1 MMIKKFSREI
11 SGTQSQYKAT
21 IERKYVTQQ
30 CSYNLPLELE
40 EHLKS
45 LGAIEKVNPSSKDT
59 NATYK
64 LANGYKM
71 RLGPNIIAA
80 IGDSYKTIAND
91 VIFTHTEGENGTSKK
106 IQLKKTDFKSQGSDN
121 YKWFVE
127 LYEKNIEGTV
137 LTITVDD
144 EKKTVGFN
152 LELTPFFFSGQSLSE
167 EIESICDKESNA
179 GVGENVILYGV
190 PGSGKSHTIKRD
202 YCSDENYMERVV
214 FHPDYSY
221 SDFIGQILP
230 QKDEDG
236 KITYEFKAGPFTR
249 ILKNAVNDEE
259 KRNYYLVIEEIN
271 RGNAPAIF
279 GDVFQLLDRKNG
291 ESEYGVT
298 NAEIAEE
305 VYGDS
310 NRKVKIPSNLFIL
323 ATMNTSDQNV
333 FTLDTAFKR
342 RWHMKMIENKLEECE
357 FANAFIC
364 GTPITWYSFAK
375 TINKKI
381 IEANKNN
388 LSSEDNRL
396 GAYFVDASDLNDVD
410 LFSEKVLMYL
420 WNDAFKFDRSNI
432 FKAQYETLE
441 ELINGFKKQ
450 QFEIFVDGVAF
461 DTAQLPEATN
471 ANVDAYL
478 EGKPAEKI
486 ALYNRFV
493 ANINNKM
500 PNLSFETTN
509 TLIYI
514 AIKKDNNNIAEVYI
528 QKNAIKVVTLMPGR
542 AELQIGRKLPETY
555 RWTKDYE
562 IILTE
567 TNVDTVVDA
576 ILEANKLI

>member
-1 MMIKKFSREI
+1 MVKKFSREI

-30 CSYNLPLELE
+30 CSYNLPIELE

-45 LGAIEKVNPSSKDT
+45 LGAIEKVNPSSRDT

-80 IGDSYKTIAND
+80 IGDSYKSVANE
-91 VIFTHTEGENGTSKK
+91 VVFTHTEGENGTSKK
-106 IQLKKTDFKSQGSDN
+106 IQLKKTDFKAQASDN
-121 YKWFVE
+121 YKWFVD

-152 LELTPFFFSGQSLSE
+152 LELTPFFFSGQSLLAE
-167 EIESICDKESNA
+167 DETVCNENFEIKS
-179 GVGENVILYGV
+179 GENVILYGV

-202 YCSDENYMERVV
+202 YCNDDNYMERVV

-230 QKDEDG
+230 EVDEQG
-236 KITYEFKAGPFTR
+236 KISYKFKAGPFTR
-249 ILKNAVNDEE
+249 ILKRAENDKEN
-259 KRNYYLVIEEIN
+259 NYYLVVEEIN

-279 GDVFQLLDRKNG
+279 GDIFQLLDRKNG
-291 ESEYGVT
+291 ESEYGIT
-298 NAEIAEE
+298 NADIAREAYE
-305 VYGDS
+305 DPD
-310 NRKVKIPSNLFIL
+310 RKVKIPSNLFIL

-342 RWHMKMIENKLEECE
+342 RWHMKMIENKLEDCK
-357 FANAFIC
+357 FADAFIC

-381 IEANKNN
+381 VEANKNN

-396 GAYFVDASDLNDVD
+396 GAYFVDESDLYDVD

-420 WNDAFKFDRSNI
+420 WNDAFKFDRSDV

-450 QFEIFVDGVAF
+450 QFEIFSESVVF

-471 ANVDAYL
+471 SNVEAYL
-478 EGKPAEKI
+478 AGKDPEKI
-486 ALYNRFV
+486 ALYNQF
-493 ANINNKM
+493 IEKITNKM
-500 PNLSFETTN
+500 SGLNIMTTS
-509 TLIYI
+509 TLVYI
-514 AIKKDNNNIAEVYI
+514 AIKKDNNNLAEVYI
-528 QKNAIKVVTLMPGR
+528 KKNAIKVVTLMPER
-542 AELQIGRKLPETY
+542 EELQIGRKLPESY

-567 TNVDTVVDA
+567 SNIDVVVDA

>member
-1 MMIKKFSREI
+1 MVKKFSREI

-30 CSYNLPLELE
+30 CSYNLPIELE

-45 LGAIEKVNPSSKDT
+45 LGAIEKVNPSSRDT

-80 IGDSYKTIAND
+80 IGDSYKSVANE
-91 VIFTHTEGENGTSKK
+91 VVFTHTEGENGTSKK
-106 IQLKKTDFKSQGSDN
+106 IQLKKTDFKAQASDN
-121 YKWFVE
+121 YKWFVD

-152 LELTPFFFSGQSLSE
+152 LELTPFFFSGQSLLAEDETVCNENSE
-167 EIESICDKESNA
+167 IKS
-179 GVGENVILYGV
+179 GENVILYGV

-202 YCSDENYMERVV
+202 YCNDDNYMERVV

-230 QKDEDG
+230 EVDELG
-236 KITYEFKAGPFTR
+236 KISYKFKAGPFTR
-249 ILKNAVNDEE
+249 ILKRAEND
-259 KRNYYLVIEEIN
+259 KANNYYLVVEEIN

-279 GDVFQLLDRKNG
+279 GDIFQLLDRKNG
-291 ESEYGVT
+291 ESEYGIT
-298 NAEIAEE
+298 NADIAREAYE
-305 VYGDS
+305 DPE
-310 NRKVKIPSNLFIL
+310 RKVKIPSNLFIL

-342 RWHMKMIENKLEECE
+342 RWHMKMIENKLEDCK
-357 FANAFIC
+357 FADAFIC

-381 IEANKNN
+381 VEANKNN

-396 GAYFVDASDLNDVD
+396 GAYFVDEADLYDVD

-420 WNDAFKFDRSNI
+420 WNDAFKFDRSDI

-441 ELINGFKKQ
+441 ELINGFKIQ
-450 QFEIFVDGVAF
+450 QFEIFSESVVF

-471 ANVDAYL
+471 SNVEAYL
-478 EGKPAEKI
+478 AGKNPEKI
-486 ALYNRFV
+486 ALYNQFV
-493 ANINNKM
+493 EKITSKVSGLNM
-500 PNLSFETTN
+500 VTTS

-514 AIKKDNNNIAEVYI
+514 AIKKDNNNLAELHI
-528 QKNAIKVVTLMPGR
+528 QKNAIKVITVMPER
-542 AELQIGRKLPETY
+542 EELQIGRKLPESY

-567 TNVDTVVDA
+567 SNIDVVVDA

>member
-1 MMIKKFSREI
+1 MVKKFSREI

-30 CSYNLPLELE
+30 CSYNLPIELE

-45 LGAIEKVNPSSKDT
+45 LGAIEKVNPSSRDT

-80 IGDSYKTIAND
+80 IGDSYKSVANE
-91 VIFTHTEGENGTSKK
+91 VVFTHTEGENGTSKK
-106 IQLKKTDFKSQGSDN
+106 IQLKKTDFKAQASDN
-121 YKWFVE
+121 YKWFVD

-152 LELTPFFFSGQSLSE
+152 LELTPFFFSGQSLLAEDETVCNENSE
-167 EIESICDKESNA
+167 IKS
-179 GVGENVILYGV
+179 GENVILYGV

-202 YCSDENYMERVV
+202 YCNDDNYMERVV

-230 QKDEDG
+230 EVDELG
-236 KITYEFKAGPFTR
+236 KISYKFKAGPFTR
-249 ILKNAVNDEE
+249 ILKRAEND
-259 KRNYYLVIEEIN
+259 KANNYYLVVEEIN

-279 GDVFQLLDRKNG
+279 GDIFQLLDRKNG
-291 ESEYGVT
+291 ESEYGIT
-298 NAEIAEE
+298 NADIAREAYE
-305 VYGDS
+305 DPG
-310 NRKVKIPSNLFIL
+310 RKVKIPSNLFIL

-342 RWHMKMIENKLEECE
+342 RWHMKMIENKLEDCK
-357 FANAFIC
+357 FADAFIC

-381 IEANKNN
+381 VEANKNN

-396 GAYFVDASDLNDVD
+396 GAYFVDEADLYDVD

-420 WNDAFKFDRSNI
+420 WNDAFKFDRSDI

-450 QFEIFVDGVAF
+450 QFEIFSESVVF
-461 DTAQLPEATN
+461 ETAQLPEATN
-471 ANVDAYL
+471 SNVEAYL
-478 EGKPAEKI
+478 AGKDPEKI
-486 ALYNRFV
+486 ALYNQF
-493 ANINNKM
+493 IEKITNKM
-500 PNLSFETTN
+500 SGLKIMTTS
-509 TLIYI
+509 TLVYI
-514 AIKKDNNNIAEVYI
+514 AIKKDNNNLAEVYI
-528 QKNAIKVVTLMPGR
+528 KKNAIKVVTLMPER
-542 AELQIGRKLPETY
+542 EDLQIGRKLPESY

-562 IILTE
+562 IVLTE
-567 TNVDTVVDA
+567 SNIDVVVDA

>member
-1 MMIKKFSREI
+1 MVKKFSREI

-30 CSYNLPLELE
+30 CSYNLPIELE

-45 LGAIEKVNPSSKDT
+45 LGAIEKVNPSSRDT

-80 IGDSYKTIAND
+80 IGDAYKSVANE
-91 VIFTHTEGENGTSKK
+91 VVFTHTEGENGTSKK
-106 IQLKKTDFKSQGSDN
+106 IQLKKTDFKAQASDN
-121 YKWFVE
+121 YKWFVD

-152 LELTPFFFSGQSLSE
+152 LELTPFFFSGQSLLAEDETVCNENSE
-167 EIESICDKESNA
+167 IKS
-179 GVGENVILYGV
+179 GENVILYGV

-202 YCSDENYMERVV
+202 YCNDDNYMERVV

-230 QKDEDG
+230 EVDELG
-236 KITYEFKAGPFTR
+236 KISYKFKAGPFTR
-249 ILKNAVNDEE
+249 ILKRAEND
-259 KRNYYLVIEEIN
+259 KANNYYLVVEEIN

-279 GDVFQLLDRKNG
+279 GDIFQLLDRKNG
-291 ESEYGVT
+291 ESEYGIT
-298 NAEIAEE
+298 NADIAREAYE
-305 VYGDS
+305 DPG
-310 NRKVKIPSNLFIL
+310 RKVKIPSNLFIL

-342 RWHMKMIENKLEECE
+342 RWHMKMIENKLEDCK
-357 FANAFIC
+357 FADAFIC

-381 IEANKNN
+381 VEANKNN

-396 GAYFVDASDLNDVD
+396 GAYFVDEADLYDVD

-420 WNDAFKFDRSNI
+420 WNDAFKFDRSDI

-450 QFEIFVDGVAF
+450 QFEIFSKSVVF
-461 DTAQLPEATN
+461 ETAQLPEATN
-471 ANVDAYL
+471 SNVEAYL
-478 EGKPAEKI
+478 AGKDPEKI
-486 ALYNRFV
+486 ALYNQF
-493 ANINNKM
+493 IEKITNKM
-500 PNLSFETTN
+500 SGLKIMTTS
-509 TLIYI
+509 TLVYI
-514 AIKKDNNNIAEVYI
+514 AIKKDNNNLAEVYI
-528 QKNAIKVVTLMPGR
+528 KKNAIKVVTLMPER
-542 AELQIGRKLPETY
+542 EDLQIGRKLPESY

-562 IILTE
+562 IVLTE
-567 TNVDTVVDA
+567 SNIDVVVDA

>member
-1 MMIKKFSREI
+1 MVKKFSREI

-30 CSYNLPLELE
+30 CSYNLPIELE

-45 LGAIEKVNPSSKDT
+45 LGAIEKVNPSSRDT

-80 IGDSYKTIAND
+80 IGDSYKSVANE
-91 VIFTHTEGENGTSKK
+91 VVFTHTEGENGTSKK
-106 IQLKKTDFKSQGSDN
+106 IQLKKTDFKAQASDN
-121 YKWFVE
+121 YKWFVD

-152 LELTPFFFSGQSLSE
+152 LELTPFFFSGQSLLAEDETVCNENSE
-167 EIESICDKESNA
+167 IKS
-179 GVGENVILYGV
+179 GENVILYGV

-202 YCSDENYMERVV
+202 YCNDDNYMERVV

-230 QKDEDG
+230 EVDELG
-236 KITYEFKAGPFTR
+236 KISYKFKAGPFTR
-249 ILKNAVNDEE
+249 ILKRAEND
-259 KRNYYLVIEEIN
+259 KANNYYLVVEEIN

-279 GDVFQLLDRKNG
+279 GDIFQLLDRKNG
-291 ESEYGVT
+291 ESEYGIT
-298 NAEIAEE
+298 NADIAREAYE
-305 VYGDS
+305 DPA
-310 NRKVKIPSNLFIL
+310 RKVKIPSNLFIL

-342 RWHMKMIENKLEECE
+342 RWHMKMIENKLEDCK
-357 FANAFIC
+357 FADAFIC

-381 IEANKNN
+381 VEANKNN

-396 GAYFVDASDLNDVD
+396 GAYFVDEADLYDVD

-420 WNDAFKFDRSNI
+420 WNDAFKFDRSDI

-450 QFEIFVDGVAF
+450 QFEIFSESVVF
-461 DTAQLPEATN
+461 ETAQLPEATN
-471 ANVDAYL
+471 SNVEAYL
-478 EGKPAEKI
+478 VGKDPEKI
-486 ALYNRFV
+486 ALYNQF
-493 ANINNKM
+493 IEKITNKM
-500 PNLSFETTN
+500 SGLNIMTTS
-509 TLIYI
+509 TLVYI
-514 AIKKDNNNIAEVYI
+514 AIKKDNNNLAEVYI
-528 QKNAIKVVTLMPGR
+528 KKNAIKVVTLMPER
-542 AELQIGRKLPETY
+542 EELQIGRKLPESY

-567 TNVDTVVDA
+567 SNIDVVVDA

>member
-1 MMIKKFSREI
+1 MVKKFSREI

-30 CSYNLPLELE
+30 CSYNLPIELE

-45 LGAIEKVNPSSKDT
+45 LGAIEKVNPSSRDT

-80 IGDSYKTIAND
+80 IGDSYKSVANE
-91 VIFTHTEGENGTSKK
+91 VVFTHTEGENGTSKK
-106 IQLKKTDFKSQGSDN
+106 IQLKKTDFKAQASDN
-121 YKWFVE
+121 YKWFVD

-152 LELTPFFFSGQSLSE
+152 LELTPFFFSGQSLLAEDETVCNENSE
-167 EIESICDKESNA
+167 IKS
-179 GVGENVILYGV
+179 GENVILYGV
-190 PGSGKSHTIKRD
+190 PGSGKSHTIKCD
-202 YCSDENYMERVV
+202 YCNDDNYMERVV

-230 QKDEDG
+230 EVNELG
-236 KITYEFKAGPFTR
+236 KISYKFKAGPFTR
-249 ILKNAVNDEE
+249 ILKRAEND
-259 KRNYYLVIEEIN
+259 KANNYYLVVEEIN

-279 GDVFQLLDRKNG
+279 GDIFQLLDRKNG
-291 ESEYGVT
+291 ESEYGIT
-298 NAEIAEE
+298 NADIAREAYE
-305 VYGDS
+305 DPD
-310 NRKVKIPSNLFIL
+310 RKVKIPSNLFIL

-342 RWHMKMIENKLEECE
+342 RWHMKMIENKLEDCK
-357 FANAFIC
+357 FADAFIC

-381 IEANKNN
+381 VEANKNN

-396 GAYFVDASDLNDVD
+396 GAYFVDESDLYDVD

-420 WNDAFKFDRSNI
+420 WNDAFKFDRSDV

-450 QFEIFVDGVAF
+450 QFEIFSESVVF

-471 ANVDAYL
+471 SNVEAYL
-478 EGKPAEKI
+478 AGKDPEKI
-486 ALYNRFV
+486 ALYNQF
-493 ANINNKM
+493 IEKITNKM
-500 PNLSFETTN
+500 SGLNIMTTS
-509 TLIYI
+509 TLVYI
-514 AIKKDNNNIAEVYI
+514 AIKKDNNNLAEVYI
-528 QKNAIKVVTLMPGR
+528 KKNAIKVVTLMPER
-542 AELQIGRKLPETY
+542 EELQIGRKLPESY

-567 TNVDTVVDA
+567 SNIDVVVDA

>member
-1 MMIKKFSREI
+1 MVKKFSREI

-30 CSYNLPLELE
+30 CSYNLPIELE

-45 LGAIEKVNPSSKDT
+45 LGAIEKVNPSSRDT

-80 IGDSYKTIAND
+80 IGDSYKSVANE
-91 VIFTHTEGENGTSKK
+91 VVFTHTEGENGTSKK
-106 IQLKKTDFKSQGSDN
+106 IQLKKTDFKAQASDN
-121 YKWFVE
+121 YKWFVD

-152 LELTPFFFSGQSLSE
+152 LELTPFFFSGQSLLAE
-167 EIESICDKESNA
+167 DETVCNENFEIKP
-179 GVGENVILYGV
+179 GENVILYGV

-202 YCSDENYMERVV
+202 YCNDDNYMERVV

-230 QKDEDG
+230 EVDELG
-236 KITYEFKAGPFTR
+236 KISYKFKAGPFTR
-249 ILKNAVNDEE
+249 ILKRAEND
-259 KRNYYLVIEEIN
+259 KANNYYLVVEEIN

-279 GDVFQLLDRKNG
+279 GDIFQLLDRKNG
-291 ESEYGVT
+291 ESEYGIT
-298 NAEIAEE
+298 NADIAREAYE
-305 VYGDS
+305 DPD
-310 NRKVKIPSNLFIL
+310 RKVKIPSNLFIL

-342 RWHMKMIENKLEECE
+342 RWHMKMIENKLEDCK
-357 FANAFIC
+357 FADAFIC

-381 IEANKNN
+381 VEANKNN

-396 GAYFVDASDLNDVD
+396 GAYFVDEADLYDVD

-420 WNDAFKFDRSNI
+420 WNDAFKFDRSDV
-432 FKAQYETLE
+432 FKTQYETLE

-450 QFEIFVDGVAF
+450 QFEIFSESVVF

-471 ANVDAYL
+471 SNVEAYL
-478 EGKPAEKI
+478 AEKNPDLVE
-486 ALYNRFV
+486 LYNKFSSALSMKIPDVIFV
-493 ANINNKM
+493 PTA
-500 PNLSFETTN
+500 TAG
-509 TLIYI
+509 YI
-514 AIKKDNNNIAEVYI
+514 AAKKSGRNLAEIEV
-528 QKNAIKVVTLMPGR
+528 QKTNVKIRTKTPEREELKIGEQKPDSYQWTLN
-542 AELQIGRKLPETY
+542 
-555 RWTKDYE
+555 YE
-562 IILTE
+562 IFLKEENIDIVIE
-567 TNVDTVVDA
+567 AIMDA
-576 ILEANKLI
+576 HKLV